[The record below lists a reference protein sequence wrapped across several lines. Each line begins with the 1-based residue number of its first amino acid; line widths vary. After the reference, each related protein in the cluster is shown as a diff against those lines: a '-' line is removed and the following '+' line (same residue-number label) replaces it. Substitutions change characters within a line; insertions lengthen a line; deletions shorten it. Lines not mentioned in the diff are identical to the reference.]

1 MKAIEKKKFLII
13 GGGLAGITLSHRLL
27 NRHQHVT
34 LIDDGLNASTK
45 IAAGMVNPIVFRRTT
60 LSWRATEF
68 LAYSW
73 DFYKALET
81 QLNTSFAETLVIK
94 RIFPTINEKE
104 EWKKKQGLP
113 DYQDH
118 LLKID
123 ASNEEQNHGIV
134 RSGYVVHAEKFYIEN
149 QVYFE
154 KTGVL
159 QKESFDDNFFSALES
174 TYRGI
179 KYDHIVFCC
188 GYRVSETPF
197 FQNCQVKP
205 TKGQTLVIKHN
216 ELPETASLHL
226 KCFVFP
232 MGEKTFRIGA
242 TYEWDDPTLHPT
254 EEARITLLDNLSHI
268 TKTPPEIVSQ
278 PVGIRPTTM
287 DRRPVLGSHPTYK
300 TIHIFNGL
308 GAKGYLLAP
317 KMAQEMVEYL
327 LDNIPIPKDYN
338 LIRYQ
343 TPDELNR
350 K

>member
-1 MKAIEKKKFLII
+1 MKENAINNILIV
-13 GGGLAGITLSHRLL
+13 GGGLAGISLAHCLL
-27 NRHQHVT
+27 NRNQQVT
-34 LIDDGLNASTK
+34 IIDDGKNVSTK

-73 DFYKALET
+73 DFYKALEK
-81 QLNTSFAETLVIK
+81 QLNTSFAEPLVIK

-113 DYQDH
+113 NYEDH

-123 ASNEEQNHGIV
+123 SSNEEQNLGIV
-134 RSGYVVHAEKFYIEN
+134 RSGYFVHAEKFYIEN
-149 QVYFE
+149 QLYFE
-154 KTGVL
+154 KIGVL
-159 QKESFDDNFFSALES
+159 QKETFDDNLFSALEPS
-174 TYRGI
+174 YRGK
-179 KYDHIVFCC
+179 KYDHVVFCC

-205 TKGQTLVIKHN
+205 TKGQMLIIKHD
-216 ELPETASLHL
+216 ELPQTASLHL

-232 MGEKTFRIGA
+232 LGVKNFRIGA
-242 TYEWDDPTLHPT
+242 TYEWDDQTLHPT
-254 EEARITLLDNLSHI
+254 KEARVTLLDHLRHI
-268 TKTPPEIVSQ
+268 TITPPEIVSQ
-278 PVGIRPTTM
+278 IAGIRPTTM

-317 KMAQEMVEYL
+317 KMAEEMTAYL
-327 LDNIPIPKDYN
+327 LDNVKIPAEYC
-338 LIRYQ
+338 LTRYQ
-343 TPDELNR
+343 S

>member
-1 MKAIEKKKFLII
+1 MKTIEKKKFLII

-27 NRHQHVT
+27 NRNQQVT

-73 DFYKALET
+73 DFYKALEK
-81 QLNTSFAETLVIK
+81 QLNTSFAEPLVIK

-113 DYQDH
+113 NYEDH

-123 ASNEEQNHGIV
+123 SFNEEQNVGIV
-134 RSGYVVHAEKFYIEN
+134 RSGYFVHAEKFYIEN
-149 QVYFE
+149 QLYFE
-154 KTGVL
+154 KIGVL
-159 QKESFDDNFFSALES
+159 QKETFDDKLFSALELS
-174 TYRGI
+174 YRGK
-179 KYDHIVFCC
+179 KYDHVVFCC

-205 TKGQTLVIKHN
+205 TKGQMLIIKHN
-216 ELPETASLHL
+216 ELPQTASLHL

-232 MGEKTFRIGA
+232 LGEKNFRIGA
-242 TYEWDDPTLHPT
+242 TYEWDDQTLHPT
-254 EEARITLLDNLSHI
+254 KEARVTLLDHLRHI
-268 TKTPPEIVSQ
+268 TITPPEIVSQ

-317 KMAQEMVEYL
+317 KMAEEMTAYL
-327 LDNIPIPKDYN
+327 LDNVKISAEYC
-338 LIRYQ
+338 LTRYQ
-343 TPDELNR
+343 S

>member
-1 MKAIEKKKFLII
+1 MKAEEKKKFLII

-27 NRHQHVT
+27 HRNQQVT
-34 LIDDGLNASTK
+34 LIDDGMNASTK

-60 LSWRATEF
+60 LSWRASEF
-68 LAYSW
+68 LTYSW
-73 DFYKALET
+73 DFYKALEK
-81 QLNTSFAETLVIK
+81 QLKTSFAEPLVIK
-94 RIFPTINEKE
+94 RIFPTTNEKE
-104 EWKKKQGLP
+104 EWQKKQLLP
-113 DYQDH
+113 AYQNH
-118 LLKID
+118 LVNIES
-123 ASNEEQNHGIV
+123 ANTEQNFGIV

-159 QKESFDDNFFSALES
+159 QKETFDDTLFSALEQS
-174 TYRGI
+174 YRGI

-188 GYRVSETPF
+188 GYRVSETSYF
-197 FQNCQVKP
+197 EDCQVKP

-232 MGEKTFRIGA
+232 MGNKIFRIGA
-242 TYEWDDPTLHPT
+242 TYEWDNPTLHPT
-254 EEARITLLDNLSHI
+254 EEARATLLDHLQHI
-268 TKTPPEIVSQ
+268 TKTSPEIVSQ

-287 DRRPVLGSHPTYK
+287 DRRPVLGSHATYR
-300 TIHIFNGL
+300 TVHVFNGL

-343 TPDELNR
+343 TDDELNR